1 MYRWCDGEMISGNLD
16 GYGLKEQKVHV
27 GPDCGSLRTRVCLK

>member
-16 GYGLKEQKVHV
+16 GCGLKEQKV